1 MTADIVRHL
10 ASAGRMADQNQIVQ
24 VELFDELGKVIGI
37 LVHVVAVPRLIRLAV
52 AAAVVSDDT
61 VSVLAKEQHLRLPG
75 VAGERPSMRKED
87 RLSLSPVLV
96 GDLGSVFGRDE
107 GHAFG
112 SLCLSYGFGG
122 GLSGSPDWEEQRRRG
137 RRAAPAAR
145 AVRREIQLPLSL
157 SCFGFMMFS
166 LS

>member
-1 MTADIVRHL
+1 MTDH
-10 ASAGRMADQNQIVQ
+10 DQIVQ
-24 VELFDELGKVIGI
+24 VELFDQLGEIIGI
-37 LVHVVAVPRLIRLAV
+37 LVHAVAVPRLIRLAV
-52 AAAVVSDDT
+52 ATTVVGNHAI
-61 VSVLAKEQHLRLPG
+61 SVLAEEQRLRVPG
-75 VAGERPSMRKED
+75 VAGERPSMGKQD

-96 GDLGSVFGRDE
+96 GNLGSVFGRDG

-145 AVRREIQLPLSL
+145 AVRR
-157 SCFGFMMFS
+157 
-166 LS
+166 